1 MKCQIIS
8 YKVMTNF
15 NVIIVQ
21 VALIGY
27 YNRYFYNHFVRFI
40 EKLHNSTMN
49 NLGWNWILRRS
60 A

>member
-15 NVIIVQ
+15 NVIIVW
-21 VALIGY
+21 VALNRY
-27 YNRYFYNHFVRFI
+27 YNRSFYNHFVRFI

-49 NLGWNWILRRS
+49 NLEWN
-60 A
+60 

>member
-21 VALIGY
+21 VALNRY
-27 YNRYFYNHFVRFI
+27 YNRSFYNHFVRFI
-40 EKLHNSTMN
+40 EKLYNSTMN